1 MRGAFAGPRREQRHP
16 SALSPASPVLPPV
29 VRPGSWHLAA
39 GRWLSRAF
47 LLRAAWGPGPVGPE
61 PLLATESSTTRPPS
75 CFVMLTAPWVPSA
88 PRSLTCWC
96 GRVFRAGCGDVAP
109 AASSNT
115 NERHLRTRASCCTSS
130 QFGDG
135 DVFLGPSW
143 RGSPGL
149 PLDSC
154 PPCHEGGAE
163 TLRTGAPHRHQGICP
178 RPASAS
184 RAWADFQGKSVLLC
198 LSPAPR
204 DLMALDRGSREHS
217 SGVTGEAA

>member
-1 MRGAFAGPRREQRHP
+1 MGAPCWSLPEPTLGGDLWILVRGAFAGPRREQRHP

-47 LLRAAWGPGPVGPE
+47 LLRAAWGPGPVSPE
-61 PLLATESSTTRPPS
+61 PLLAKESSTTRPPS

-115 NERHLRTRASCCTSS
+115 NERHLGTHASCCTSS

-135 DVFLGPSW
+135 DVFLG
-143 RGSPGL
+143 
-149 PLDSC
+149 
-154 PPCHEGGAE
+154 
-163 TLRTGAPHRHQGICP
+163 
-178 RPASAS
+178 
-184 RAWADFQGKSVLLC
+184 
-198 LSPAPR
+198 
-204 DLMALDRGSREHS
+204 
-217 SGVTGEAA
+217 